1 MPFLYFY
8 LMPDGDKMLTYT
20 FEKNSRIPL
29 YEQLY
34 QKIKEDITTGR
45 IAAGSRLPSK
55 RTFSEHLGIS
65 KVTIEAA
72 YSQLIAEGYIYSLEK
87 KGYYAER
94 VNIVSVA
101 EAKIEEEPESV
112 RFEADIKSN
121 GVSLEHFPF
130 SVWSRLMREVTLN
143 YSRELMASVPY
154 NGVLCLRE
162 AICAYLAANR
172 GMRILPSQVVVGAG
186 TEYLYGLI
194 IQLLGF
200 DKRFALE
207 NPSYS
212 RISEVYRAHGVE
224 CIYVD
229 MDSDGV
235 DVKSLENSDADVIHI
250 SPAHH
255 FPTGIVTPQK
265 RRFEILEWAAKSENR
280 YIIEDEYDSE
290 FRFTGKPISPMQ
302 SADTNNKVIYIN
314 TFSKTIAPSI
324 RISYMILPP
333 PLAEEYKKRL
343 SFYSCTVAA
352 FEQYTLAKFISDG
365 YFERH
370 IRRMKRYYKLLRD
383 DIIKQINQSP
393 ISDKVKITEPDSG
406 LHFLLKIDT
415 DKSDAEISA
424 VCAENGIRVA
434 FLSEYYVGGKEAS
447 EHLALINYSGIDSE
461 DFKKA
466 LLCLEKTTAV

>member
-1 MPFLYFY
+1 
-8 LMPDGDKMLTYT
+8 MPDGDFMLTYT
-20 FEKNSRIPL
+20 FDKSKKTPL

-45 IAAGSRLPSK
+45 IAAGSKLPSK
-55 RTFSEHLGIS
+55 RTLSEHLGIS

-72 YSQLIAEGYIYSLEK
+72 YAQLIAEGYIYSLEK

-94 VNIVSVA
+94 VSVA
-101 EAKIEEEPESV
+101 PVAEKKTEQAPAEEKC
-112 RFEADIKSN
+112 EADIKSN
-121 GVSLEHFPF
+121 SVSLDYFPF

-143 YSRELMASVPY
+143 YSRELMAPVPY
-154 NGVLCLRE
+154 NGAFCLRE
-162 AICAYLAANR
+162 AICSYLAENR
-172 GMRILPSQVVVGAG
+172 GMRVVPSQVVIGAG

-200 DKRFALE
+200 DKRFAVE

-224 CIYVD
+224 CLYVD

-235 DVKSLENSDADVIHI
+235 NIESLENSDAEVIHI

-290 FRFTGKPISPMQ
+290 FRFTGKPLSPMQ
-302 SADTNNKVIYIN
+302 SSDVNNKVIYIN

-352 FEQYTLAKFISDG
+352 FEQYTLAKFIADG

-370 IRRMKRYYKLLRD
+370 IRRMKRHYKMLRD
-383 DIIKQINQSP
+383 DIISQIEKSP
-393 ISDKVKITEPDSG
+393 ISDRVQILEPDSG
-406 LHFLLKIDT
+406 LHFLMKIDT
-415 DKSDAEISA
+415 ELSDAELSA
-424 VCAENGIRVA
+424 ACAEEGIRIA
-434 FLSEYYVGGKEAS
+434 FLSEYYSGGKS
-447 EHLALINYSGIDSE
+447 NEHLALINYSGINSQE
-461 DFKKA
+461 FKKA
-466 LLCLEKTTAV
+466 LICLEKTTAL

>member
-1 MPFLYFY
+1 
-8 LMPDGDKMLTYT
+8 MLTYT
-20 FEKNSRIPL
+20 FEKNGKSPL
-29 YEQLY
+29 YQQLY
-34 QKIKEDITTGR
+34 QKIRDDITTGR
-45 IAAGSRLPSK
+45 IAAGSKLPSK
-55 RTFSEHLGIS
+55 RTLSEHLGIS

-72 YSQLIAEGYIYSLEK
+72 YAQLIAEGYIYSLEK
-87 KGYYAER
+87 KGYYAEK
-94 VNIVSVA
+94 VSVVPA
-101 EAKIEEEPESV
+101 TKNKTEKAPEEE

-121 GVSLEHFPF
+121 SVSLDYFPF

-143 YSRELMASVPY
+143 YSRELMAPVPY
-154 NGVLCLRE
+154 NGAFCLRE
-162 AICAYLAANR
+162 AICGYLAENR
-172 GMRILPSQVVVGAG
+172 GMRVVPSQVVIGAG

-200 DKRFALE
+200 DKRFAVE

-224 CIYVD
+224 CLYVD
-229 MDSDGV
+229 MDSEGV
-235 DVKSLENSDADVIHI
+235 NIESLEKSDAEVLHI

-265 RRFEILEWAAKSENR
+265 RRAEILEWAAKSPKR

-290 FRFTGKPISPMQ
+290 FRFTGKPLSPMQ
-302 SADTNNKVIYIN
+302 SSDINNKVIYIN

-343 SFYSCTVAA
+343 GFYSCTVAA

-370 IRRMKRYYKLLRD
+370 IRRMKRHYKMLRD
-383 DIIKQINQSP
+383 DIIQQTEKSP
-393 ISDKVKITEPDSG
+393 ISGRVKILEPDSG
-406 LHFLLKIDT
+406 LHFLMKIDT
-415 DKSDAEISA
+415 KLSDAELSA
-424 VCAENGIRVA
+424 ACAKEGIRIA
-434 FLSEYYVGGKEAS
+434 FLSEYYLGAES
-447 EHLALINYSGIDSE
+447 NEHLALINYSGINSE
-461 DFKKA
+461 EFKKA
-466 LLCLEKTTAV
+466 LICLEKTTAV

>member
-1 MPFLYFY
+1 
-8 LMPDGDKMLTYT
+8 MPDGDSMLTYT
-20 FEKNSRIPL
+20 FDKSRKTSL

-45 IAAGSRLPSK
+45 IAAGSKLPSK
-55 RTFSEHLGIS
+55 RTLSEHLGIS

-72 YSQLIAEGYIYSLEK
+72 YAQLIAEGYIYSLEK
-87 KGYYAER
+87 KGYYAEK
-94 VNIVSVA
+94 VSVVPVA
-101 EAKIEEEPESV
+101 ENKTEKAPEAE

-121 GVSLEHFPF
+121 SVSLDYFPF

-143 YSRELMASVPY
+143 YSRELMAPVPY
-154 NGVLCLRE
+154 NGAFCLRE
-162 AICAYLAANR
+162 AICAYLAENR
-172 GMRILPSQVVVGAG
+172 GMRVVPSQVVIGAG

-200 DKRFALE
+200 DKRFAIE

-212 RISEVYRAHGVE
+212 RISEVYMAHGVE
-224 CIYVD
+224 CLYVD
-229 MDSDGV
+229 MDSEGV
-235 DVKSLENSDADVIHI
+235 NIESLENSDADVLHI

-265 RRFEILEWAAKSENR
+265 RRAEILGWAEKSSKR

-290 FRFTGKPISPMQ
+290 FRFTGKPLSPMQ
-302 SADTNNKVIYIN
+302 SSDINNKIIYIN

-343 SFYSCTVAA
+343 GFYSCTVAA
-352 FEQYTLAKFISDG
+352 FEQYTLAKFIADG

-370 IRRMKRYYKLLRD
+370 IRRMKRHYKMLRD
-383 DIIKQINQSP
+383 DIISQIERSP
-393 ISDKVKITEPDSG
+393 ISGRVQILEPDSG
-406 LHFLLKIDT
+406 LHFLMKIDT
-415 DKSDAEISA
+415 KLSDAELSA
-424 VCAENGIRVA
+424 ACAEEGIRIA
-434 FLSEYYVGGKEAS
+434 FLSEYYLGAKS
-447 EHLALINYSGIDSE
+447 NEHLVLINYSGINSQE
-461 DFKKA
+461 FKKA
-466 LLCLEKTTAV
+466 LFCLEKTTAV